1 MKKELTKSQQG
12 KKNKRDGAKFELLV
26 RKDLEEKGWIV
37 SKWQNNVE
45 FPDIVR
51 IKATENTS
59 IEAFDKKRFNE
70 GRLFPAKHKFCGI
83 GRPMALGT
91 GFPDFIAY
99 TYKEI
104 IIDISKP
111 FPNEEVV
118 DGNTCTL
125 IGVEVKSNGYLD
137 KEEKNKCKWLI
148 EKKVFPKILIA
159 RKPKSSQELISG
171 EKIIY
176 EEYKNEEVL

>member
-1 MKKELTKSQQG
+1 MKKILTKSQQG

-26 RKDLEEKGWIV
+26 RKYLEEKGWIV

-51 IKATENTS
+51 IPATENTS
-59 IEAFDKKRFNE
+59 TEAFDKKRFNE

-91 GFPDFIAY
+91 GFPDFICIKHKDEDNY
-99 TYKEI
+99 
-104 IIDISKP
+104 D
-111 FPNEEVV
+111 V
-118 DGNTCTL
+118 

-137 KEEKNKCKWLI
+137 KDEKVKCKWLMKNKI
-148 EKKVFPKILIA
+148 FNYIWIAKKGEEKEKILFSTF
-159 RKPKSSQELISG
+159 KDE
-171 EKIIY
+171 
-176 EEYKNEEVL
+176 